1 MEASA
6 YTTTIFSNGSF
17 TQLHPGF
24 VSSMARSHRFQIF
37 VIFCIS
43 FFVFTRPYESQ
54 IHLDRWLE
62 ISIIVT
68 MSGMVFAVYLAA
80 FAFLIRFGRH
90 LRIRRFHTIWL
101 VLLTSALT
109 SLLGQKSLA
118 FFGQPQLST
127 SYILMLWGFHFAIF
141 TGLEV
146 LFGIFVLPD
155 LRPHRD
161 PGGDGDGDGDGD
173 DERHL
178 PKTGTAST
186 TPIPLR
192 PEPAAPVATA
202 PTSRQVAKRDDTPH
216 IVISDR
222 RFSAPVIRSVISQ
235 EHYISVSLFGGDT
248 QFLRGRIR
256 DFLGQVPEDLG
267 YCIHRSHWVSWA
279 GIARVDNLKDSTI
292 VILDDSSALPVAR
305 GRRSDFNERWNRRV
319 QHG

>member
-43 FFVFTRPYESQ
+43 FFVFTRPYEAQ

-80 FAFLIRFGRH
+80 FAFLARFGRH

-127 SYILMLWGFHFAIF
+127 GYTLMLWGFHFAIF

-155 LRPHRD
+155 LRPD
-161 PGGDGDGDGDGD
+161 SGPGGEGDGA
-173 DERHL
+173 EHL
-178 PKTGTAST
+178 PMRGTSSA
-186 TPIPLR
+186 IPAALR
-192 PEPAAPVATA
+192 PQPLASMAPAPAPR
-202 PTSRQVAKRDDTPH
+202 SVAKRDDTPH

-222 RFSAPVIRSVISQ
+222 RFSAPVIRSVMSQ

-305 GRRSDFNERWNRRV
+305 GRRSDFIERWNRRV

>member
-17 TQLHPGF
+17 TQLRPGF
-24 VSSMARSHRFQIF
+24 VSTLARSHRFQIF

-43 FFVFTRPYESQ
+43 FFVFTRPYEPHLQ
-54 IHLDRWLE
+54 LDRWME
-62 ISIIVT
+62 ISIILT
-68 MSGMVFAVYLAA
+68 MSGMVFAVYLAV
-80 FAFLIRFGRH
+80 FAFLARFGRH

-101 VLLTSALT
+101 VLLTSLLT
-109 SLLGQKSLA
+109 SLLGQKSLEL
-118 FFGQPQLST
+118 FGQPQLST
-127 SYILMLWGFHFAIF
+127 GYTLMLWGFHFAVF

-155 LRPHRD
+155 LRSGRD
-161 PGGDGDGDGDGD
+161 ADGDGT
-173 DERHL
+173 EHL
-178 PKTGTAST
+178 PMPETASA
-186 TPIPLR
+186 TPIRLQPQPLAPMAMAPAPR
-192 PEPAAPVATA
+192 PAA
-202 PTSRQVAKRDDTPH
+202 KHDDTPH
-216 IVISDR
+216 VVISDR
-222 RFSAPVIRSVISQ
+222 RFSAPVIRSVMSQ

-256 DFLGQVPEDLG
+256 DFLGQVPEELG

-279 GIARVDNLKDSTI
+279 GIARVDVLKDSTI

-305 GRRSDFNERWNRRV
+305 GRRSDFIARWNRRA